1 MSYKD
6 LFSLAGKVVLVVGAA
21 GGLAEESCV
30 GLAQCGATLALAD
43 IDSDGLKV
51 LCEKLEKKQIK
62 AWTHIVD
69 VSDEESVKSL
79 TKGITRDLKQLD
91 VMIDF
96 AGIARPTPI
105 DEIEVSEF
113 QKIINVNLMGS
124 FLLTQHSLPLMLDQG
139 SGKIILIGSVSGHI
153 GRKYSAHYAASKGGV
168 HSLVRTVAVEMA
180 EKNIQVNS
188 IAPVFTLTPLNADIL
203 ADPEVKK
210 SIISTIPMGRLGLP
224 SDLVGTVVFLS
235 SKASDFI
242 TGQTLFVDGGC
253 TIS

>member
-21 GGLAEESCV
+21 GGLAEEACV
-30 GLAQCGATLALAD
+30 GLAQFGAILALAD

-51 LCEKLEKKQIK
+51 LCDKLEKKQIK
-62 AWTHIVD
+62 AWTHFVD
-69 VSDEESVKSL
+69 VSDEESVKTL
-79 TKGITRDLKQLD
+79 IKGITQEFKQLD
-91 VMIDF
+91 IMIDF
-96 AGIARPTPI
+96 AGIGKPTPI

-124 FLLTQHSLPLMLDQG
+124 FLLTQHSLPLMLGQG

-168 HSLVRTVAVEMA
+168 HSFVRTIAVEMA
-180 EKNIQVNS
+180 EKNIQINA
-188 IAPVFTLTPLNADIL
+188 IAPVFTLTKLNADIL
-203 ADPEVKK
+203 ADPEVKR

-224 SDLVGTVVFLS
+224 ADLVGTIVFLS
-235 SKASDFI
+235 SKASDFM